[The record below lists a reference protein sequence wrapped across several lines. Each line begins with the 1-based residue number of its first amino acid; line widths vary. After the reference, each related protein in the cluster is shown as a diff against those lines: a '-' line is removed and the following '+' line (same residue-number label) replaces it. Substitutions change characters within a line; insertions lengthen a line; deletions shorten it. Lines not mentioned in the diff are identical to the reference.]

1 MNKII
6 LDDILG
12 FSAYEKVRQQFRE
25 DIIEKKKKRRVSVG
39 DKVSIVFEN
48 RDTVIF
54 QIQEMLRA
62 ERITDLDKIR
72 EEIAVYN
79 ELIPNPGELSATL
92 FLEIEDQTHLR
103 EDLLKFLG
111 IDEAVF
117 FKVGGHVVAGRFE
130 EGRSKEDKI
139 SAVQYVRFLF
149 DPEARQALVNGEP
162 AELVI
167 DHPNYQARAVLA
179 AEAQA
184 VLGARFGELSMA
196 KARRHARNTKQLQ
209 IIWDTVK
216 DDKSHPTADQIYDR
230 VRKKMPN
237 ISLGTVYRNLQ
248 KLVFDEKLQVLMRG
262 RSQHFDPLVERHQH
276 FICELCDRVYDVLI
290 DNQREIKP
298 VQTAPRGL

>member
-25 DIIEKKKKRRVSVG
+25 EIIEKKKWRRVSVG

-62 ERITDLDKIR
+62 EKITDLDKIR

-92 FLEIEDQTHLR
+92 FLEIEDQANLR

-111 IDEAVF
+111 IDEAVS
-117 FKVGGHVVAGRFE
+117 FKVGGHVVAARFE

-139 SAVQYVRFLF
+139 SAVQYVRFPF
-149 DPEARQALVNGEP
+149 GPEARQALVSGEP

-167 DHPNYQARAVLA
+167 DHPNYRARAVLA
-179 AEAQA
+179 AEAQ
-184 VLGARFGELSMA
+184 
-196 KARRHARNTKQLQ
+196 Q
-209 IIWDTVK
+209 
-216 DDKSHPTADQIYDR
+216 
-230 VRKKMPN
+230 
-237 ISLGTVYRNLQ
+237 SLAQ
-248 KLVFDEKLQVLMRG
+248 DLV
-262 RSQHFDPLVERHQH
+262 
-276 FICELCDRVYDVLI
+276 
-290 DNQREIKP
+290 N
-298 VQTAPRGL
+298 

>member
-1 MNKII
+1 MNKIV

-12 FSAYEKVRQQFRE
+12 FSAYEKVRQKFRE

-62 ERITDLDKIR
+62 ERIADLDKIR

-79 ELIPNPGELSATL
+79 ELIPDPGELSATL
-92 FLEIEDQTHLR
+92 FLEIEDQSHLR

-139 SAVQYVRFLF
+139 SAVQYVRFPF
-149 DPEARQALVNGEP
+149 DSDARRALVGGEP
-162 AELVI
+162 AELVV
-167 DHPNYQARAVLA
+167 DHPNYKARAVLT
-179 AEAQA
+179 AEAQ
-184 VLGARFGELSMA
+184 
-196 KARRHARNTKQLQ
+196 
-209 IIWDTVK
+209 
-216 DDKSHPTADQIYDR
+216 KSLAED
-230 VRKKMPN
+230 
-237 ISLGTVYRNLQ
+237 
-248 KLVFDEKLQVLMRG
+248 LV
-262 RSQHFDPLVERHQH
+262 S
-276 FICELCDRVYDVLI
+276 
-290 DNQREIKP
+290 
-298 VQTAPRGL
+298 